1 MDLQLVNHGLLNRL
15 LGSRARGLIRSS
27 WHMYPVGILFG
38 LGLETA
44 SEVTLLALSASAA
57 SAGGLPLLAVLSL
70 PLLFAAGMS
79 ACDTADSLLMSRAY
93 SWAFNRPAR
102 RLYYNMAS
110 TAMTVVVAGFIAS
123 VYLAAL
129 AAAQLHLGGAVAS
142 YAELANH
149 FELLGYLVVAAFVL
163 AWAAAALVWR
173 YGRVEARMDAR
184 QASAPRGRPADPG
197 RPARRSAGSSARTGR
212 QVCRPPRATTTTHRL
227 RGPPR

>member
-1 MDLQLVNHGLLNRL
+1 
-15 LGSRARGLIRSS
+15 
-27 WHMYPVGILFG
+27 MYPVGILFG

-129 AAAQLHLGGAVAS
+129 AARAASSRGGRRLLRRAGQPLRAAGLPGRRGVRPRLGGCSAGVAV
-142 YAELANH
+142 
-149 FELLGYLVVAAFVL
+149 
-163 AWAAAALVWR
+163 R
-173 YGRVEARMDAR
+173 PGRG
-184 QASAPRGRPADPG
+184 PHGRPAGVRPPGGALLTRDG
-197 RPARRSAGSSARTGR
+197 RPDDPLVRRRGRDGRCAGHHG
-212 QVCRPPRATTTTHRL
+212 RPP
-227 RGPPR
+227 PRIG